1 MLRSLYVFC
10 LYLLKLVGLNANL
23 INEVGFLSASPL
35 SNFRKIRSCYVIVF
49 FFLFLF
55 PADSL
60 PSSTFSGAGTEIG
73 LGVGGTRLGL
83 FLAGGAGATAAK
95 AIKFR

>member
-1 MLRSLYVFC
+1 LLRYSFF
-10 LYLLKLVGLNANL
+10 L
-23 INEVGFLSASPL
+23 IQFLT
-35 SNFRKIRSCYVIVF
+35 N
-49 FFLFLF
+49 LFLF